1 MLLMIADSAGNSPAS
16 GPAEHLF
23 FRLLLSEIGRY
34 RTLQGGLWSRKAL
47 ALLQSDAH
55 NFSLLFHKTMLRGS
69 LADRIQESRLAM
81 SLMDSADPTPDSG
94 TWTSGQTVTP
104 GPDKLMR
111 FSWRRITFKRLSL
124 GLTDPEV

>member
-1 MLLMIADSAGNSPAS
+1 MLLMMADSVSHSAGNSPAR
-16 GPAEHLF
+16 GPAENLF

-47 ALLQSDAH
+47 ALLQSDPH
-55 NFSLLFHKTMLRGS
+55 NFSLLSDKTMLRGS

-81 SLMDSADPTPDSG
+81 SLMDSAHPTPDSG

-111 FSWRRITFKRLSL
+111 FPLH
-124 GLTDPEV
+124 LT

>member
-1 MLLMIADSAGNSPAS
+1 MLLMIAVSVSQSSPSISAGNSPAS
-16 GPAEHLF
+16 GPAENLF
-23 FRLLLSEIGRY
+23 FRALFSKIGRY

-55 NFSLLFHKTMLRGS
+55 NFSLLLDKTMMHGS

-81 SLMDSADPTPDSG
+81 SLIDPADLTPDSG

-104 GPDKLMR
+104 GTDRLMR
-111 FSWRRITFKRLSL
+111 LPL
-124 GLTDPEV
+124 HLT